1 MLQECT
7 EWPNPRYRLRNMNCA
22 TSRICTRAF
31 RLATS
36 ARKRIF
42 AGGGVHHG
50 ARMRRLILAVT
61 VALMPVATYAEP
73 NALQE
78 LVDKQR
84 KEEATSVDKDYQR
97 LMKAQSNVPA
107 AKRDPWGNVRN
118 TDAAQP
124 KQK

>member
-1 MLQECT
+1 
-7 EWPNPRYRLRNMNCA
+7 
-22 TSRICTRAF
+22 
-31 RLATS
+31 
-36 ARKRIF
+36 
-42 AGGGVHHG
+42 
-50 ARMRRLILAVT
+50 MRRLILATVI